1 MKIDIK
7 ISNTMTK
14 ECDWNRGFE
23 NRIIRLP
30 LHCRQEF
37 NLSNHDFVNLNTKD
51 GIPLNLQIAPAFKED
66 VAEDPTS
73 AYVTAEVFEVLE
85 GNSLR
90 AKDVETVKNITL
102 GCDPELFIIDCRNGG
117 LVSARSY
124 FGKSGDVGND
134 GMLLEFRPLP
144 STDETIV
151 TDNIMNLISKARMML
166 NLKPQVSPHLMLYGA
181 SNYQGATAGFHL
193 HYGVPYQMLGFQR
206 TVKTVIRQVVKA
218 MDYYVGVPAIIPE
231 GNTDT
236 RRRTST
242 YIKYGKPGEFRIDN
256 RTLEYRVPGG
266 SLLRHPILTNGILAL
281 GAVVIEDIVSR
292 INACTD
298 NFANMQEM
306 QCTEHIHELYPNMP
320 SNQKVFSMICVP
332 EVTYAFS
339 KLNDI
344 YTDIQ
349 KMVGYKARKPSVD
362 AFFNC
367 LFNGVQFGNNIE
379 ENWGRFYNE
388 KHARQ
393 MDVHSK

>member
-1 MKIDIK
+1 MDIGIK
-7 ISNTMTK
+7 ISDAMTK

-23 NRIIRLP
+23 NRVARVP
-30 LHCRQEF
+30 LLCRQKF
-37 NLSNHDFVNLNTKD
+37 DLSTHDFINMKTKADGVVNL
-51 GIPLNLQIAPAFKED
+51 QVAPAFKED
-66 VAEDPTS
+66 VATDPLS
-73 AYVTAEVFEVLE
+73 VYVTSEVFDLIK
-85 GNSLR
+85 GDSFR
-90 AKDVETVKNITL
+90 TRDVETVNNITL
-102 GCDPELFIIDCRNGG
+102 GCDPELFLVDRRNNGM
-117 LVSARSY
+117 VCARTY

-144 STDETIV
+144 STDENVV
-151 TDNIMNLISKARMML
+151 TDNIMNLIIKARMML
-166 NLKPQVSPHLMLYGA
+166 DLKPQVSPNLMFFGA

-206 TVKTVIRQVVKA
+206 NVKILIRQVVKA
-218 MDYYVGVPAIIPE
+218 MDYYVGVPSIIPE
-231 GNTDT
+231 GNTDI

-242 YIKYGKPGEFRIDN
+242 YIEYGKPGEFRIDN

-298 NFANMQEM
+298 NFANLQEM
-306 QCTEHIHELYPNMP
+306 QCTKHIQELYPNMP
-320 SNQKVFSMICVP
+320 NNQNVFSMICVP
-332 EVTYAFS
+332 DTTYAFS
-339 KLNDI
+339 KLNAI
-344 YTDIQ
+344 YDDVRQ
-349 KMVGYKARKPSVD
+349 MVGYKARKNSVD
-362 AFFNC
+362 RFFEY
-367 LFNGVQFGNNIE
+367 LFSGIQFGNNIE